1 MNGMIEMIGL
11 TPSLSATL
19 RFLFRQLVR
28 DARGSGRRVLFFAAC
43 LGLGVA
49 AVVATE
55 GFTASV
61 EAGLRAQ
68 APAIRA
74 DTAELP
80 TVVTTGGTS
89 EAPGTSQLVELKAVS
104 AAYPLYG
111 AVTLE
116 PLETLE
122 PARRL
127 SELVEGDRVVVA
139 PEVLSRLS
147 LSIGGTLYVGGVPFV
162 ISGVVKAE

>member
-19 RFLFRQLVR
+19 RFLFRQLLR
-28 DARGSGRRVLFFAAC
+28 DARGSERRAFVFAAC

-49 AVVATE
+49 AVVATG

-68 APAIRA
+68 ARPLLGGDVAAESYRPLPPALLSAAAATPATRA
-74 DTAELP
+74 ETAELP

-89 EAPGTSQLVELKAVS
+89 EAP
-104 AAYPLYG
+104 
-111 AVTLE
+111 
-116 PLETLE
+116 
-122 PARRL
+122 
-127 SELVEGDRVVVA
+127 
-139 PEVLSRLS
+139 
-147 LSIGGTLYVGGVPFV
+147 
-162 ISGVVKAE
+162 

>member
-19 RFLFRQLVR
+19 RFLFRQLLR
-28 DARGSGRRVLFFAAC
+28 DARGSARRVFFFAAC

-49 AVVATE
+49 AVVATG

-68 APAIRA
+68 ARPLLGGDVAAATPATRA
-74 DTAELP
+74 ETAELP

-89 EAPGTSQLVELKAVS
+89 EAPGKSQLVELKAVS

-111 AVTLE
+111 AVTL
-116 PLETLE
+116 
-122 PARRL
+122 
-127 SELVEGDRVVVA
+127 
-139 PEVLSRLS
+139 
-147 LSIGGTLYVGGVPFV
+147 
-162 ISGVVKAE
+162 